1 MSIAFILITSTK
13 VNTVQIPNVLKDDL
27 LLVNIS
33 EKHLT
38 LINNSNPSTTRDTTA
53 SIIILKEILSLKRV
67 ISSKTGIWIIKF
79 KPLQKSRRIVL
90 VTSPLLP
97 DPFFSCNYCSSNSL
111 YVFCSSSHRPSRKYW
126 MINRDKMI
134 VTGPAIHRPPVTV
147 ARGRR

>member
-13 VNTVQIPNVLKDDL
+13 VNTVQIPNVLKDNL

-67 ISSKTGIWIIKF
+67 ISSKTGI
-79 KPLQKSRRIVL
+79 
-90 VTSPLLP
+90 
-97 DPFFSCNYCSSNSL
+97 
-111 YVFCSSSHRPSRKYW
+111 
-126 MINRDKMI
+126 
-134 VTGPAIHRPPVTV
+134 
-147 ARGRR
+147 